1 MPFLETTRIGLLSI
15 LLLPLLTPV
24 TSAEP
29 NELGTRMN
37 DVRFPSPP
45 TPVGDTPAQQFTS
58 VLRQISATYSAKWNQ
73 PLPIVL
79 DVEAAYQI
87 AHLKT
92 DLKHYIEIPLS
103 DVPLPEMLRGWCDHA
118 NLRFTLEKDRIVI
131 SPEPTESPE

>member
-15 LLLPLLTPV
+15 LLLTPLTFV

-37 DVRFPSPP
+37 AVRFPSPP

-58 VLRQISATYSAKWNQ
+58 VLRQISATYSAKWKQ
-73 PLPIVL
+73 PLPVVL

-103 DVPLPEMLRGWCDHA
+103 DVPLPEMLGGWCHRA
-118 NLRFTLEKDRIVI
+118 HLRVTYEKDRIVI